1 MAVKKTVKKRRAT
14 KKSRANSIETI
25 VDRLNENAQFSSANK
40 RAIDRLEKSVATVAK
55 QEKLL
60 GTSKERVEKARN
72 AVANA
77 KTPATKEKAKARLGL
92 AQSAFKELKTTL
104 VSEVTEQKKIERLL
118 RGLDKALTATQTKLQ
133 REYDKKAKALEKSV
147 DRPLRRRKTS
157 KKKVVQTSDE
167 SM

>member
-14 KKSRANSIETI
+14 KKSRTNSIEI
-25 VDRLNENAQFSSANK
+25 IIDRLNESAQFSSVNK
-40 RAIDRLEKSVATVAK
+40 RAIDRLKKSVAAVAK
-55 QEKLL
+55 HEKQLS
-60 GTSKERVEKARN
+60 TSKERVEKARN

-92 AQSAFKELKTTL
+92 AQSAFKEAKSNLA
-104 VSEVTEQKKIERLL
+104 SEVTEQKKTERLL
-118 RGLDKALTATQTKLQ
+118 RGLEKALTSTQTKLQ
-133 REYDKKAKALEKSV
+133 REFDKKAKALEKAV
-147 DRPLRRRKTS
+147 DRPLRRRKTA